1 MDAWEITGIEIAAL
15 LLLVTIRMFPD
26 FLRYMKMRSM

>member
-1 MDAWEITGIEIAAL
+1 MSALEIAGIVIAAL
-15 LLLVTIRMFPD
+15 LLLVVIRISPD